1 MSGERGVKGDS
12 ALRAQRRGGAVMDGG
27 RRHQPDPAVP
37 MFVVVPAKELLAMS
51 AGVLDRAEAIG
62 EVRSVLQSFDCAS
75 E

>member
-37 MFVVVPAKELLAMS
+37 MFVVTS
-51 AGVLDRAEAIG
+51 
-62 EVRSVLQSFDCAS
+62 
-75 E
+75 